1 MAASV
6 SSWLAA
12 ATPTP
17 TLASVASKC
26 ATTLSVG
33 AVLSFGPGHPLT
45 TLTHAAILETPCAAG
60 QTPTSS
66 SLPSVLLANAEG
78 IDALD
83 TETSGGSPQFSDFRD
98 AFYESTFPV
107 CYVLAATTVT
117 AYMLVIMLFVTPRSF
132 LDGGVAYLG
141 RSGFTGSSPN
151 GISIGGRPWLQ
162 KVAAM
167 TVAISLTIAT
177 ADTFRVAE
185 EQYAWGVQ
193 NADQLQSEVMDSTE
207 LKIMRLISDTF
218 LWLAQAQ
225 TLIRLFPRQREKVII
240 KWTAFALIT
249 LQVIFSAL
257 NSFYY
262 LTSGS
267 NGNARPQS
275 FVDAVPALSYLFH
288 LSLGLLY
295 AAWVIY
301 YALMKKRYA
310 FYHPLMKNM
319 PLISA
324 LSILSI
330 LIPVVFFVLDI
341 SRPEFIGWGEYVR
354 WVGAAAASV
363 VVWEWVERI
372 EALEREEKK
381 DGILGREVFDGDEMV
396 EASASD
402 FPWLRRRRNR
412 KSQAGGGAGS
422 SGAAG
427 NGAGAGDSGGGGGDG
442 GQGTS
447 TAARLMAWPGLTSIP
462 SKYQGNFRQQQQQQQ
477 QQQSAAR
484 SADATQQARV
494 SAVGT
499 IQPPLWPARPPPAIT
514 PVSRADT
521 ASAAS
526 TDYAVRYKPA
536 SDTTNR
542 TPDTHLR
549 RTPPAAATIPAS
561 APVRPSTSSSTSR
574 STRTTE
580 SDSDG
585 VAVAAPVPRQAAV
598 AKNIDPEAQQTDT
611 TTQGRSRWRALTTA
625 ANPLFNRQGRDR
637 PPAAVAPHTAAAAGE
652 HRTRDQYAGSGGR
665 WDLRARLEDFAAT
678 QAEKVRE
685 KMQPTPETDS
695 LPVTVIPAPPRQ
707 GAALARLL
715 EEEGIDDRRSPLERS
730 TSGGSGFSSFPGI
743 GAGALPHALDRTTID
758 VSRQAPRGMGAS
770 VDTASVNANPSR
782 PPLWPGVRAQP
793 SYERTATTTTTTTY
807 EYEDASDVQTPTEH
821 SRRETE
827 GSRGPPGP

>member
-151 GISIGGRPWLQ
+151 GISIGGRP
-162 KVAAM
+162 
-167 TVAISLTIAT
+167 
-177 ADTFRVAE
+177 
-185 EQYAWGVQ
+185 
-193 NADQLQSEVMDSTE
+193 
-207 LKIMRLISDTF
+207 
-218 LWLAQAQ
+218 
-225 TLIRLFPRQREKVII
+225 
-240 KWTAFALIT
+240 
-249 LQVIFSAL
+249 
-257 NSFYY
+257 
-262 LTSGS
+262 
-267 NGNARPQS
+267 
-275 FVDAVPALSYLFH
+275 
-288 LSLGLLY
+288 
-295 AAWVIY
+295 
-301 YALMKKRYA
+301 
-310 FYHPLMKNM
+310 
-319 PLISA
+319 
-324 LSILSI
+324 
-330 LIPVVFFVLDI
+330 
-341 SRPEFIGWGEYVR
+341 PEFIGWGEYVR

-427 NGAGAGDSGGGGGDG
+427 NGAGAGDSGGGGGGDG

>member
-83 TETSGGSPQFSDFRD
+83 AETSGGSPQFSDFRD

-363 VVWEWVERI
+363 VVYRFHFTYIGLAVYITHDISDLFLATSKLLNYIDHPLTGPYFAVFMFVWIYLRHYINLRI
-372 EALEREEKK
+372 IWSLLTEFQTIGPFELNWATEQYKCRISQVITLGLLSFLQAL
-381 DGILGREVFDGDEMV
+381 
-396 EASASD
+396 
-402 FPWLRRRRNR
+402 
-412 KSQAGGGAGS
+412 
-422 SGAAG
+422 
-427 NGAGAGDSGGGGGDG
+427 
-442 GQGTS
+442 
-447 TAARLMAWPGLTSIP
+447 
-462 SKYQGNFRQQQQQQQ
+462 
-477 QQQSAAR
+477 
-484 SADATQQARV
+484 
-494 SAVGT
+494 
-499 IQPPLWPARPPPAIT
+499 
-514 PVSRADT
+514 
-521 ASAAS
+521 
-526 TDYAVRYKPA
+526 
-536 SDTTNR
+536 
-542 TPDTHLR
+542 
-549 RTPPAAATIPAS
+549 
-561 APVRPSTSSSTSR
+561 
-574 STRTTE
+574 
-580 SDSDG
+580 
-585 VAVAAPVPRQAAV
+585 
-598 AKNIDPEAQQTDT
+598 
-611 TTQGRSRWRALTTA
+611 
-625 ANPLFNRQGRDR
+625 
-637 PPAAVAPHTAAAAGE
+637 
-652 HRTRDQYAGSGGR
+652 
-665 WDLRARLEDFAAT
+665 
-678 QAEKVRE
+678 
-685 KMQPTPETDS
+685 
-695 LPVTVIPAPPRQ
+695 
-707 GAALARLL
+707 
-715 EEEGIDDRRSPLERS
+715 
-730 TSGGSGFSSFPGI
+730 
-743 GAGALPHALDRTTID
+743 
-758 VSRQAPRGMGAS
+758 
-770 VDTASVNANPSR
+770 
-782 PPLWPGVRAQP
+782 
-793 SYERTATTTTTTTY
+793 
-807 EYEDASDVQTPTEH
+807 
-821 SRRETE
+821 
-827 GSRGPPGP
+827 

>member
-12 ATPTP
+12 ASPTP
-17 TLASVASKC
+17 TLAPSFASAVPIC
-26 ATTLSVG
+26 TTTLSVG
-33 AVLSFGPGHPLT
+33 AVLSFGPGLPLT
-45 TLTHAAILETPCAAG
+45 TLTHAALLENPCSAGETP
-60 QTPTSS
+60 TPS
-66 SLPSVLLANAEG
+66 SLPSVRLANTEG

-83 TETSGGSPQFSDFRD
+83 AEARDNTPQFSDFRD

-141 RSGFTGSSPN
+141 RRGFTDSSSS

-185 EQYAWGVQ
+185 EQYASGVQ
-193 NADQLQSEVMDSTE
+193 NADRLQVEVMDSTE

-262 LTSGS
+262 VTSGS

-275 FVDAVPALSYLFH
+275 FVNAVPALSYLFH

-396 EASASD
+396 EASPSD
-402 FPWLRRRRNR
+402 FPWLRRRKNR
-412 KSQAGGGAGS
+412 KTPPGGGAG
-422 SGAAG
+422 GAAG
-427 NGAGAGDSGGGGGDG
+427 GTGGDGDGGDG
-442 GQGTS
+442 GQGHS

-462 SKYQGNFRQQQQQQQ
+462 SKYQGNFRQQQQQEQQ
-477 QQQSAAR
+477 QQQQQQQQRASRALDGTQRPQNPTGAA
-484 SADATQQARV
+484 
-494 SAVGT
+494 

-514 PVSRADT
+514 PISRADT
-521 ASAAS
+521 TSAAS

-536 SDTTNR
+536 SETTAR
-542 TPDTHLR
+542 TPDVHPR
-549 RTPPAAATIPAS
+549 RSPVAP
-561 APVRPSTSSSTSR
+561 PVRPPTASSTNE
-574 STRTTE
+574 STNTSE
-580 SDSDG
+580 SDHDG
-585 VAVAAPVPRQAAV
+585 PAVAAPVPRQSAV
-598 AKNIDPEAQQTDT
+598 MTTIDPEAQQDDT
-611 TTQGRSRWRALTTA
+611 TTQGRSRWRSLATA
-625 ANPLFNRQGRDR
+625 TNPLFHRQARDR
-637 PPAAVAPHTAAAAGE
+637 PPAAVAPHTTSAAEE
-652 HRTRDQYAGSGGR
+652 HRSRDQYGGGNGR
-665 WDLRARLEDFAAT
+665 WDFRARLEDFAAT

-707 GAALARLL
+707 GAALAQLL
-715 EEEGIDDRRSPLERS
+715 EEEGPGDGRSPLERS
-730 TSGGSGFSSFPGI
+730 LSGGSGFSSFPGF
-743 GAGALPHALDRTTID
+743 GAANGLDRTTSE
-758 VSRQAPRGMGAS
+758 VSRQMPRGTGAS
-770 VDTASVNANPSR
+770 PDTAAGAGPMVNGSR
-782 PPLWPGVRAQP
+782 PPLWPGVRTQR
-793 SYERTATTTTTTTY
+793 SYERATTY
-807 EYEDASDVQTPTEH
+807 DYEDASDVQTPTEH
-821 SRRETE
+821 GRREAE
-827 GSRGPPGP
+827 GSRGPSTP

>member
-17 TLASVASKC
+17 TLAAVASKC

-45 TLTHAAILETPCAAG
+45 TLTHAALLETPCAAG

-66 SLPSVLLANAEG
+66 SLPSVLLANTDG

-83 TETSGGSPQFSDFRD
+83 AETSGGSPQFSDFRD

-193 NADQLQSEVMDSTE
+193 NADQLQTEVMDSTE

-402 FPWLRRRRNR
+402 FPWLRRRKNR
-412 KSQAGGGAGS
+412 KTQPGGSASGGAG
-422 SGAAG
+422 GP
-427 NGAGAGDSGGGGGDG
+427 GGGNGGDG
-442 GQGTS
+442 GPGTS

-462 SKYQGNFRQQQQQQQ
+462 SRYQGNFRQQQLQQQPPA
-477 QQQSAAR
+477 SR
-484 SADATQQARV
+484 TTDATQPAQTSTR
-494 SAVGT
+494 GT
-499 IQPPLWPARPPPAIT
+499 VQPPLWPARPPPAIT

-542 TPDTHLR
+542 TPDMHPR
-549 RTPPAAATIPAS
+549 RTPVMAAAAATVPPPTPA
-561 APVRPSTSSSTSR
+561 PFRPPTSSSTSE
-574 STRTTE
+574 STTTE
-580 SDSDG
+580 SDNG
-585 VAVAAPVPRQAAV
+585 GPTVAAPVPRQAAM
-598 AKNIDPEAQQTDT
+598 AKTIDPEAQKDDT
-611 TTQGRSRWRALTTA
+611 ATQGRSRWRTLA
-625 ANPLFNRQGRDR
+625 AATNPLFNRQGRDR
-637 PPAAVAPHTAAAAGE
+637 PPAAVAPHTALAAEE
-652 HRTRDQYAGSGGR
+652 HRSRDQYGGGNGR
-665 WDLRARLEDFAAT
+665 WDFRARLEDFAAT

-715 EEEGIDDRRSPLERS
+715 EEEGVEDRRSPLERS

-743 GAGALPHALDRTTID
+743 GAGALPHTLDRTTSDI
-758 VSRQAPRGMGAS
+758 SRHVPRGTGLS
-770 VDTASVNANPSR
+770 VDTASVNTNPSR
-782 PPLWPGVRAQP
+782 PPLWPGVRTQP
-793 SYERTATTTTTTTY
+793 SYERATTY
-807 EYEDASDVQTPTEH
+807 EDEDALNVQTPTEH
-821 SRRETE
+821 GRRETD
-827 GSRGPPGP
+827 GP